1 MKLEKLI
8 LATITTDASRVQSG
22 QNVFVCNT
30 TEEGDAVAAEL
41 EAILD
46 GIAHKL
52 SNDVYIIV
60 KH

>member
-1 MKLEKLI
+1 MIFEKAI
-8 LATITTDASRVQSG
+8 LAAVTDSIKKVPVGS
-22 QNVFVCNT
+22 NVFVCESND
-30 TEEGDAVAAEL
+30 EMDKVAAEL